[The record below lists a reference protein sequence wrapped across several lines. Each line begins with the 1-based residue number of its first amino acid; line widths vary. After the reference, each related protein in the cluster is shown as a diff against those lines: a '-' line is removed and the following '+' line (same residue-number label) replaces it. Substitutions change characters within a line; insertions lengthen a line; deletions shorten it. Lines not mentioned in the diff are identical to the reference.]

1 MTSKTKKSIRNN
13 RKKRITARILATASR
28 LRLCAFRSNQHIYAQ
43 IIETEKGKT
52 LISASD
58 LELEKKDKAKKG
70 PREKKTMGRKE
81 DIAFRVGEL
90 IAEKAL
96 KNKIQEI
103 VFDRRSYKY
112 HGRIRALAEGARKGG
127 LKF

>member
-1 MTSKTKKSIRNN
+1 MASKIKKLKRNN

-28 LRLCAFRSNQHIYAQ
+28 PRLCVFRSNQHIYAQ
-43 IIETEKGKT
+43 IIEAEKGKT

-58 LELEKKDKAKKG
+58 LEIKKKDKTKKE
-70 PREKKTMGRKE
+70 PREKKTMGKKE
-81 DIAFRVGEL
+81 GIAFRVGEL

-96 KNKIQEI
+96 KSEIREI

-112 HGRIRALAEGARKGG
+112 HGRIKALAEGARKGG